1 MDFTSGAIAFGAGLV
16 LALALSLA
24 PGRRLQ
30 ALVVASQT
38 GRATTARMLAG
49 YAISEV
55 VYAAG
60 LTAAALG
67 FALLPESWH
76 AFGILGAALFFVAF
90 AAYQLVSRSWRGVPD
105 GVALPASLP
114 KTAVSASSNAGIW
127 FDMLLPGALLAAA
140 LGYGRDAI
148 PLVATGYVVGA
159 MAWYLVVAAA
169 ARTAWFRRD
178 PQIFWRPAVGVMV
191 AAGAALGVALA
202 GVALR
207 IW

>member
-60 LTAAALG
+60 LAAAALG
-67 FALLPESWH
+67 FALLPERWH
-76 AFGILGAALFFVAF
+76 ALGIGGAALFFVAF
-90 AAYQLVSRSWRGVPD
+90 AAYQLVSRSWRAVPD
-105 GVALPASLP
+105 GVALPAGIP
-114 KTAVSASSNAGIW
+114 QTAVSASSNAGIW